1 MLFQMSFLVI
11 TNIIYIKRG
20 KCAIVNKKLLLAIVE
35 FQSTIIFKI
44 FFHKSFPKNVNKIN
58 ESIYLGHEARIETNF
73 HLKHKAYFNSALM
86 LITCICL
93 LAELSLLLIRIIL
106 MLILIKSRSILI
118 VF

>member
-1 MLFQMSFLVI
+1 MSFLVI

-73 HLKHKAYFNSALM
+73 HLKHKAYFNYLGHEA
-86 LITCICL
+86 
-93 LAELSLLLIRIIL
+93 RIETNFHL
-106 MLILIKSRSILI
+106 KHKAYFLP
-118 VF
+118 